1 MRGQA
6 LLATATIILVVALL
20 LLAAVPKRTLGPDPQ
35 IEDPAIQRRE
45 LEHMLRAAY
54 EDALVDTAQQIEAV
68 LNNNAELDSQLK
80 TMFEIQWTKKSRI
93 YASLRGVQCEIR
105 QVPQIEIAQMNIKGG
120 SMFYVKSFYVEATCN
135 NGAFATL
142 SSSAEVK
149 AELKPLGVFGGLKLN
164 VTLKRGNDLIYIISF
179 GAMLYNNTCG
189 EKCWVRLP
197 LLGTFDDTGRIWL
210 FNTTAAQEI
219 RVAIPPEYFDL
230 NKNYQ
235 NYRVVVVA
243 VTPGQGAGTL
253 VVVVPA
259 KQGS

>member
-6 LLATATIILVVALL
+6 LLATAAIILVVALL

-68 LNNNAELDSQLK
+68 LDNKAGLDGQLK

-93 YASLRGVQCEIR
+93 YASLRGVRCEIR
-105 QVPQIEIAQMNIKGG
+105 RGPEIKIAQKNLADGG
-120 SMFYVKSFYVEATCN
+120 FMLYVERFYVEATCN

-149 AELKPLGVFGGLKLN
+149 AELKSLGVFGGLKLN
-164 VTLKRGNDLIYIISF
+164 VTLNRGNDPIYITSF
-179 GAMLYNNTCG
+179 GAMLYNKTCG
-189 EKCWVRLP
+189 EECWVRLP
-197 LLGTFDDTGRIWL
+197 LLGTFDDAGRIWL
-210 FNTTAAQEI
+210 FNTTVAQEI
-219 RVAIPPEYFDL
+219 RVAIPPEYHLDRR
-230 NKNYQ
+230 
-235 NYRVVVVA
+235 YRVVVVA

-253 VVVVPA
+253 IVVAPA
-259 KQGS
+259 KGS